1 MERSKPLSGLRVLD
15 LTRLLPGPLCAQHL
29 GDLGA
34 DVIKIED
41 GGRGDYARP
50 ALRSLVNRNK
60 RAMRLDLK
68 KQGGV
73 ELFRRLAKTADVV
86 VEGFRP
92 GVMDRLGVG
101 YKVLAADNP
110 RLVYC
115 AITGYGQ
122 DGPHRNVPG
131 HDLNYCAL
139 AGLVDDA
146 GNPDGPPALSSFL
159 IGDILGGTL
168 TATVGI
174 LAAIVD
180 AKRTGRGR
188 FVDAAM
194 ADGVLAHNVLA
205 LAAHNDGGSPSG
217 RGRGTHTGG
226 NARYGL
232 YATSD
237 GRFISVAAQEKPFW
251 DALCDIIERPD
262 LKDQHA
268 ASGLPG
274 APTRVALEDTFGKYP
289 FAYWREKLEATDTC
303 AEPVLTI
310 AEALEHPQ
318 FVARGMIM
326 KNDAGATSFA
336 FPVKMSDYV
345 CGVERK
351 PPLPGQ
357 DTDDILTDI
366 GLSADDIARL
376 RETEVI

>member
-1 MERSKPLSGLRVLD
+1 MARPKPLSGLRALD

-41 GGRGDYARP
+41 RGRGDYVRP
-50 ALRSLVNRNK
+50 ALRNLVNRNK
-60 RAMRLDLK
+60 RALRLDLK
-68 KQGGV
+68 KPEGV
-73 ELFRRLAKTADVV
+73 ELFKRMARAADVV

-92 GVMDRLGVG
+92 GVMARLGVG
-101 YKVLAADNP
+101 YDALASENA

-122 DGPHRNVPG
+122 DGPYRDVPG
-131 HDLNYCAL
+131 HDLNYCSL
-139 AGLVDDA
+139 AGIVDET
-146 GNPDGPPALSSFL
+146 GNPDAPPALSSFL
-159 IGDILGGTL
+159 LGDILGGTL

-180 AKRTGRGR
+180 AQRTGQGR
-188 FVDAAM
+188 FVDVSM
-194 ADGVLAHNVLA
+194 ADSVLAHNVLA
-205 LAAHNDGGSPSG
+205 LASYNEGATPRG

-268 ASGLPG
+268 AVGTPG
-274 APTRVALEDTFGKYP
+274 APVRLALEAAFARQP
-289 FAYWREKLEATDTC
+289 FAYWQKRLAASGAC
-303 AEPVLTI
+303 AEPVLTL

-318 FVARGMIM
+318 FVARGSVM
-326 KNDAGATSFA
+326 KDDAGATSFA
-336 FPVKMSDYV
+336 FPVKMSDFT
-345 CGVERK
+345 CRVERAA
-351 PPLPGQ
+351 PAPGQ
-357 DTDDILTDI
+357 DTHEILTEL
-366 GLSADDIARL
+366 GLNDDEIARL
-376 RETEVI
+376 RERDVV